1 MPFAPLSE
9 DFQGNFL
16 PNGWSLNN
24 EDGGGQWSLSVA
36 AGGFGNSNQS
46 AIFDNYNIY
55 GTGTTDDMIIP
66 LNASGVMSELKL
78 FFDVAYA
85 RWGASNSDSLSVL
98 VSTDCGAT
106 YNELYY
112 KGGTDLS
119 TSPDFQ
125 DLFVPT
131 AAQWRTDSVDLSAY
145 IGESNL
151 QIVFRNHGYYG
162 NAMYIDNI
170 NIGSD
175 LSVASSEITAI
186 SVFPNPVKAGGLL
199 SIQTPKNAEMQLYDL
214 NGKSIACYTGI
225 GNCQIAIPA
234 ETQAGMYVLRI
245 KTDTQIVN
253 KRVEVLK

>member
-1 MPFAPLSE
+1 LEIPINRLY
-9 DFQGNFL
+9 
-16 PNGWSLNN
+16 
-24 EDGGGQWSLSVA
+24 
-36 AGGFGNSNQS
+36 
-46 AIFDNYNIY
+46 FDNYNIY
-55 GTGTTDDMIIP
+55 GTGTTDDMVIP

-85 RWGASNSDSLSVL
+85 RWGSVNSDTLSIL

-175 LSVASSEITAI
+175 LSVTTSEITAI